1 MRLTR
6 KCPAVPKLNLPE
18 IYAPN
23 IIFNGGFFPTKE
35 VTTQE
40 IINKLGQLED
50 IEDELGI
57 DLVTFV
63 KATTQP
69 VLFIK
74 NIPFSN
80 EIKLAILTFIH
91 KNDINDN
98 KDYLVWF
105 EVNKEERYLF
115 KLKDYGKTW
124 ALTKEELL

>member
-1 MRLTR
+1 MMKNNKRLTISENAF
-6 KCPAVPKLNLPE
+6 KEKNLEIGNVYANQDFINSMYLKLS
-18 IYAPN
+18 
-23 IIFNGGFFPTKE
+23 
-35 VTTQE
+35 
-40 IINKLGQLED
+40 QLED

-57 DLVTFV
+57 DLITFV

-69 VLFIK
+69 VLYIK

-105 EVNKEERYLF
+105 EVNREERYLF

-124 ALTKEELL
+124 ALTKEELE